1 MSDLGAGE
9 IVKEVA
15 GGSRGALRRVFGS
28 ALTEYGEML
37 ADSVKLWRFKNLLR
51 IREKVDRIVQERDVP
66 EAAFKA
72 LPFGDSMRTI
82 EAASQED
89 EDDVQELW
97 AQLIVKA
104 AESDTP
110 KINKLHIEILRSLA
124 PADTALLELL
134 HPSVV
139 KREFRSD
146 AELQAFNN
154 EMNARADAKW
164 RKFSVEDQAV
174 SIQNLFR
181 IRCITL
187 VPRPLIANNVLRQI
201 RMRES
206 RINGAL
212 VDPQRF
218 EDMLSDLVRLIHQ
231 CSGAIPYDATQP
243 VPLVRPGWGGFAE
256 AGQITVPELNY
267 VLTPLG
273 QEFMKAVTRDRTE
286 DKGDDQVPSSG

>member
-1 MSDLGAGE
+1 MTHMSDLGSSE

-15 GGSRGALRRVFGS
+15 GGSRGALRRAFGS
-28 ALTEYGEML
+28 ALTEFGEML
-37 ADSVKLWRFKNLLR
+37 ADSVKLWRFQNLLR
-51 IREKVDRIVQERDVP
+51 IRDKVDRIVQERDVP

-97 AQLIVKA
+97 ARLIVKA

-110 KINKLHIEILRSLA
+110 QINKLHIEILRSLA

-139 KREFRSD
+139 NREFQSG
-146 AELQAFNN
+146 AEIQAFNN

-164 RKFSVEDQAV
+164 RKFGEEDRAV
-174 SIQNLFR
+174 SVQNLFR
-181 IRCITL
+181 LRCITSL
-187 VPRPLIANNVLRQI
+187 PRPFIANHVLQQI
-201 RMRES
+201 RSREF
-206 RINGAL
+206 RIDGAV

-218 EDMLSDLVRLIHQ
+218 EKMLGDLVTLIHQ
-231 CSGAIPYDATQP
+231 SSGTIPYDASQP
-243 VPLVRPGWGGFAE
+243 VPLVRRGWFGPAE
-256 AGQITVPELNY
+256 MGQIMVPELNHM
-267 VLTPLG
+267 LTPLG
-273 QEFMKAVTRDRTE
+273 QEFMKAVTM
-286 DKGDDQVPSSG
+286 DQAEKQVDNVA